1 MGSGIN
7 LSKKAQKTAKKS
19 AIPTTTNRERP
30 QHTPAHLGC
39 RQEAHHKVD
48 EQRRA
53 RQAYTRQSIRPRQRH
68 AAGRHREAQP
78 RNISAGETLHRWFP
92 LHTRPGARPCP
103 PPPAGGGYPGR
114 MAVTYA
120 TAGIPAWGVRWPPT
134 LAKAACEAA
143 SQQKLS
149 LTWRERRARVWR
161 HTDPE

>member
-30 QHTPAHLGC
+30 QRTSDAGKKHTTSWTGNGGRDRPTRGRASGRDNATRRDATERRSPETFKRERRRTDGYLCTPGPGHGPA
-39 RQEAHHKVD
+39 
-48 EQRRA
+48 
-53 RQAYTRQSIRPRQRH
+53 
-68 AAGRHREAQP
+68 
-78 RNISAGETLHRWFP
+78 
-92 LHTRPGARPCP
+92 

-134 LAKAACEAA
+134 LAKAA
-143 SQQKLS
+143 
-149 LTWRERRARVWR
+149 
-161 HTDPE
+161 